1 MSWKRPNI
9 GSRVNR
15 EVHARFWERAE
26 VKFLRATRQSLETIV
41 QELRLVVHRLA
52 QNIKFLVE
60 HLRLV
65 GNPACNRMWTA
76 QHIHYGLHRFH
87 SEFSPAKLNFALSRI
102 PNERCLISKG
112 PASAAWWFVLL
123 AAVAIR
129 AAARLDRHIPAQ
141 RW

>member
-41 QELRLVVHRLA
+41 QELRLVVHRLG

-76 QHIHYGLHRFH
+76 QHIHYGLHRSH
-87 SEFSPAKLNFALSRI
+87 SASSPAKLNFVLPRI
-102 PNERCLISKG
+102 SNERCFSRR
-112 PASAAWWFVLL
+112 PASAASFPISL
-123 AAVAIR
+123 IFSCR
-129 AAARLDRHIPAQ
+129 A
-141 RW
+141 

>member
-87 SEFSPAKLNFALSRI
+87 SEFSPPKLNFALPVYQMRSLSMATARMLASRVVM
-102 PNERCLISKG
+102 C
-112 PASAAWWFVLL
+112 
-123 AAVAIR
+123 
-129 AAARLDRHIPAQ
+129 DRFMWLQPLK
-141 RW
+141 